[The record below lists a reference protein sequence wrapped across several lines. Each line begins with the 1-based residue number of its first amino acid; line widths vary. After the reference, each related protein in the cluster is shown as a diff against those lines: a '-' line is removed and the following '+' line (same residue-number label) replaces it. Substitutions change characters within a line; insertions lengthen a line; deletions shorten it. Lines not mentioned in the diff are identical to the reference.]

1 MQNPVYLD
9 NASTTQMFPE
19 VLHEMLPYFTDF
31 YGNASSSTHAF
42 GWRAKGGVNWANA
55 VISEILNCDISEI
68 VYTSG
73 ATESINTVLL
83 GVFNAYQLKGK
94 HFIVAQTEHKAVLDV
109 MQYLQNLGAEVTYL
123 PVQTNGLIDLN
134 VLQNHIRTNRFHFF
148 DFSSRNHKII
158 IANHFQNQA
167 NVLS

>member
-1 MQNPVYLD
+1 
-9 NASTTQMFPE
+9 
-19 VLHEMLPYFTDF
+19 ML
-31 YGNASSSTHAF
+31 
-42 GWRAKGGVNWANA
+42 
-55 VISEILNCDISEI
+55 SEILNCDISEI

-94 HFIVAQTEHKAVLDV
+94 HFVVAQTEHKAVLDV

-134 VLQNHIRTNRFHFF
+134 VLQNHIRKDTVAVVVMWVNNETGVVQDIAAIAEMVNTHQSILICDATQAIGKISI
-148 DFSSRNHKII
+148 DFKADNGLLVSK
-158 IANHFQNQA
+158 
-167 NVLS
+167 V